1 MKYCFFN
8 KIHKNNIYKNKIYTK
23 TQKQNLL
30 DYLPEDTKS
39 RIIEEIETTLFF
51 DKKLNEIIIDVIDD
65 VIQYDILNFNNFKLY
80 FNNVVE
86 MDYDNKTQWLILK
99 EYTTIENLKTV
110 DFETIEKN
118 FFEDI
123 KKCFEIVGV

>member
-1 MKYCFFN
+1 MKYNFFS

-23 TQKQNLL
+23 TKKQDLI

-51 DKKLNEIIIDVIDD
+51 DNKLNTIIFEVIED
-65 VIQYDILNFNNFKLY
+65 IEKYDILNFDNFKLY
-80 FNNVVE
+80 FNSVVE
-86 MDYDNKTQWLILK
+86 MDYDNKAQWLILK

-110 DFETIEKN
+110 DFETIEKD

-123 KKCFEIVGV
+123 KKCFDVVGV